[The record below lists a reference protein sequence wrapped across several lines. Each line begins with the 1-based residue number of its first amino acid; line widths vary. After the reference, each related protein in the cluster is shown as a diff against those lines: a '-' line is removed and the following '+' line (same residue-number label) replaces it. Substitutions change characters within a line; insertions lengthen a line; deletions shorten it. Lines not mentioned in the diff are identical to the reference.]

1 MKSIFTALDKF
12 ADRVT
17 KGVYYNKMLDKKGDF
32 DRKLTGTD
40 EQKRK
45 FIPMAIPRGV
55 AKAVIFQYGILA
67 GIMADSVANAK
78 AFSKDEEA
86 TKTQKVRKWAVLPI
100 KLAALGAL
108 EVSNLIVLP
117 VILAIG
123 ITYGVK
129 GLIHFKKN
137 SVEMI

>member
-1 MKSIFTALDKF
+1 MTVIFKALDNF

-17 KGVYYNKMLDKKGDF
+17 KGVYYNKMLDKKDDF
-32 DRKLTGTD
+32 EIKLTGTD

-45 FIPMAIPRGV
+45 FIPMSIPRGV

-67 GIMADSVANAK
+67 GMMVDRVANAK

-86 TKTQKVRKWAVLPI
+86 TNAQKIRKWAVLPI

-117 VILAIG
+117 LILAIG
-123 ITYGVK
+123 IAYGVK

-137 SVEMI
+137 SMEII